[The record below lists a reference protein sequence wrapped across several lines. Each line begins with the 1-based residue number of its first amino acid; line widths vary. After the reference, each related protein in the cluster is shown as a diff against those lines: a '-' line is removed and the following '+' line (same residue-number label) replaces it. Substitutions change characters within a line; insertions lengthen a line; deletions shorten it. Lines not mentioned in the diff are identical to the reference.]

1 MIKKLLE
8 KLYSYIYNNNKK
20 EEYLSAM
27 NELLYYSISAK
38 DRELENSLEEFYYD
52 EFLKYRKNAKDGEA
66 VVYSNLLY
74 EANYNTIALIIDNK
88 GTASKT
94 IEHRTTSGVWLL
106 GEIFYSKI
114 SEDTYTWLWRNL
126 TLVVENED
134 YVRNYW
140 ENVSMYYDYPLK
152 SIDFEYNAEGQISNT
167 IEIKKRKKER
177 MRFLEFQYIFVGML
191 IYKKQYRSLNFVLT
205 HTRSMP
211 ADYSL
216 LPRNMADVIDKF
228 KYFNQDIDRFS
239 RNYSYP
245 GIQWV
250 NSPEIISKWVNNYIA
265 ILYLREFVLKKHQS
279 FPEMG
284 EYNIYVK
291 RQLLENIP
299 LLQHSINSI
308 FKNNELL
315 IELDSLFFNSE
326 AQLLDKKETAIK
338 YLDDFKEHIK
348 TKIDY
353 NIANA
358 KLEKEKI
365 SLFYKT
371 SKEILGVAF
380 DLLEKFK
387 NLSELSKET
396 EVKKYI
402 INGYTEVYSKSAFIE
417 GDIPHMNFNEVFA
430 QSLDHKI
437 KYYFTNTFII
447 SRTRSYLIKK
457 EDYFNALKKLKVTEE
472 FILLGI
478 NFRWDVN
485 EVVSGSKE
493 YPVELIS
500 INNNVENA
508 LYILRREDLPFIKY
522 RKLSKEERLSNKLDE
537 VISEKYQIYSSVLDL
552 NEEVDIRK
560 KIIEENDSRTHDE
573 LVKSVQISIS
583 FITEIIWKK
592 DAEVV
597 QLSIQSQYSRERAVL
612 NDIDDIVSFSDK
624 KTPPKK

>member
-1 MIKKLLE
+1 MIKKLL
-8 KLYSYIYNNNKK
+8 KKLHSYLYSANKK
-20 EEYLSAM
+20 EDYLYAM

-52 EFLKYRKNAKDGEA
+52 EFLQCRKNVKDGEA

-74 EANYNTIALIIDNK
+74 EANYNVIALIIDNK
-88 GTASKT
+88 GTTSKT

-106 GEIFYSKI
+106 GEIYYTKI

-126 TLVVENED
+126 ILIVENED

-140 ENVSMYYDYPLK
+140 ENVSMYFDYSLK
-152 SIDFEYNAEGQISNT
+152 SIDYEYNGKDQISNT
-167 IEIKKRKKER
+167 IEIKNREKER
-177 MRFLEFQYIFVGML
+177 LRFLEFQYIFVGML
-191 IYKKQYRSLNFVLT
+191 LYKKQYHSLNFILT

-216 LPRNMADVIDKF
+216 LPKNMTDVIDKF
-228 KYFNQDIDRFS
+228 KYFNQDIYRLS

-250 NSPEIISKWVNNYIA
+250 NSTEIISKWVNNYIA
-265 ILYLREFVLKKHQS
+265 ILFLREFVLRKPQG

-291 RQLLENIP
+291 RQLLDNIP
-299 LLQHSINSI
+299 LLHNSVNSI

-326 AQLLDKKETAIK
+326 ALLIDKKEIALK
-338 YLDDFKEHIK
+338 YLDGFSEHIK

-353 NIANA
+353 NIASA
-358 KLEKEKI
+358 ELAKEKI
-365 SLFYKT
+365 SLFYDT
-371 SKEILGVAF
+371 SKEILEVVF
-380 DLLEKFK
+380 DLLERFK

-396 EVKKYI
+396 ELKKYI

-417 GDIPHMNFNEVFA
+417 GDIPHMNFHEVFA
-430 QSLDHKI
+430 QSLSHRI
-437 KYYFTNTFII
+437 KFYFTNTFII

-457 EDYFNALKKLKVTEE
+457 EEYFNALKKLKVTEE

-485 EVVSGSKE
+485 EVVSSFKE
-493 YPVELIS
+493 YPLELIS
-500 INNNVENA
+500 SNNSVENT
-508 LYILRREDLPFIKY
+508 LYILRRDDLPFIKH
-522 RKLSKEERLSNKLDE
+522 KELSKEERLSNKLDK
-537 VISEKYQIYSSVLDL
+537 VISEKYQIYSSILDL
-552 NEEVDIRK
+552 NKEVDIRK
-560 KIIEENDSRTHDE
+560 KIIEEHDSRTHDE
-573 LVKSVQISIS
+573 LVKSVQISLA

-597 QLSIQSQYSRERAVL
+597 QLSIQSQYSYERGVL
-612 NDIDDIVSFSDK
+612 NEIDDIIPFSDK
-624 KTPPKK
+624 KVPKKK